1 MNIFEKLNIL
11 LAESKGGSK
20 VKESDIPIHPEM
32 ETREQGEISAAEKIL
47 KLFQKLSMGS
57 GGKEEI
63 KDGKPEIPDD
73 MIDPM
78 LKERPKS
85 SKEKTFEKNKL
96 AGWDETSDE
105 KIKKEVDVDDDG
117 GEDDEFDDF
126 DYRKNPFGD
135 EDNEDEMP
143 EYDDDDRTEDEK
155 LKDSIDDA
163 IDSLD
168 DSADEYGDEDE
179 DDDSGADWGDD
190 EYDDEYGD
198 GGDDDDWDDDEYGDG
213 DDDYGDEEQGG
224 EEGGESGQQGS
235 KQSRQ
240 QGGEQDGDGDGDENQ
255 SDDSNDSGR
264 SSTKSGAKQD
274 SKSDKKRRLEDLKKS
289 LESGDMDDFN
299 DTMEEIKNSTSTPN
313 ANETPGGQIETPS
326 DEDFRK
332 DMEKAGFDEKTIEEM
347 TNKKNIDGNED
358 YSEEEMDELR
368 KDVVN
373 GLEDACKKKGGSA
386 LASTIV
392 KNALKRKLSNDE
404 WKEMLKVFLKA
415 KSIGAGSM
423 STANKGIKWGHKN
436 HLWRDAVL
444 PTDGPSK
451 GTIQTIYCFVDFSG
465 SVNQDLVY
473 TFLGKVVDM
482 CTELKYTKVNVYGFG
497 ERLSEPKVLD
507 KRALKDG
514 ADVAL
519 SQTWDFISSQNP
531 GSSTENF
538 QVVAEEINKIKRK
551 ERDSVFLIFGDGYW
565 EDRMVGPKSLKY
577 DIMNEKYL
585 NDICILAYYTFDG
598 DRNFAG
604 VINEIREIV
613 GIKHII
619 TTKASSIHS

>member
-11 LAESKGGSK
+11 LTESEDGSK

-32 ETREQGEISAAEKIL
+32 ETREQGEIAAAEKIL

-63 KDGKPEIPDD
+63 KDEKPEIPDD

-105 KIKKEVDVDDDG
+105 KVKKEVDVNDD

-168 DSADEYGDEDE
+168 DDSDEFGDGDSG
-179 DDDSGADWGDD
+179 DDSGADWGDD
-190 EYDDEYGD
+190 ES
-198 GGDDDDWDDDEYGDG
+198 GDG
-213 DDDYGDEEQGG
+213 DDGGDQQSGG
-224 EEGGESGQQGS
+224 EQGS
-235 KQSRQ
+235 KQ
-240 QGGEQDGDGDGDENQ
+240 GGQDGENGEGQSGNSGD
-255 SDDSNDSGR
+255 SKDSGK
-264 SSTKSGAKQD
+264 SSTKNGAKPD

-289 LESGDMDDFN
+289 LESGEMGDFK
-299 DTMEEIKNSTSTPN
+299 DKIEDIKNSTSAPES
-313 ANETPGGQIETPS
+313 NEMPGGQIETPS
-326 DEDFRK
+326 DDAFKED
-332 DMEKAGFDEKTIEEM
+332 MQKAGFDDKTIEKM
-347 TNKKNIDGNED
+347 TKKKNIDSNED

-368 KDVVN
+368 KDVVD

-392 KNALKRKLSNDE
+392 KNAIKRKLSNEE
-404 WKEMLKVFLKA
+404 WREMLKVFLKA

-465 SVNQDLVY
+465 SVNQDLVF

-482 CTELKYTKVNVYGFG
+482 CAELKYTKVNVYGFG
-497 ERLSEPKVLD
+497 ERLTEPRVID

-519 SQTWDFISSQNP
+519 SQTWDFISSQHP
-531 GSSTENF
+531 GPATENF
-538 QVVAEEINKIKRK
+538 QVVAEEINRIKRK
-551 ERDSVFLIFGDGYW
+551 ERQAVFLIFGDGYW
-565 EDRMVGPKSLKY
+565 QDTMVGPKSLKY
-577 DIMNEKYL
+577 EIMNEKYL
-585 NDICILAYYTFDG
+585 NDICVLAYYTYDG
-598 DRNFAG
+598 DRWFAG
-604 VINEIREIV
+604 IMNELREIV

-619 TTKASSIHS
+619 TTKASSIHK

>member
-11 LAESKGGSK
+11 LTESKGGSK

-57 GGKEEI
+57 GEKEEI

-73 MIDPM
+73 IIDPM

-105 KIKKEVDVDDDG
+105 KIKKEVDVNDDAD
-117 GEDDEFDDF
+117 EDDEFDDF

-190 EYDDEYGD
+190 EYGD
-198 GGDDDDWDDDEYGDG
+198 
-213 DDDYGDEEQGG
+213 GDEEQGG
-224 EEGGESGQQGS
+224 EQGGESGQQGS

-240 QGGEQDGDGDGDENQ
+240 QGGKQDGDGGENQ
-255 SDDSNDSGR
+255 SGDSNDSGR

-274 SKSDKKRRLEDLKKS
+274 SKSDKKRRLEELKKS
-289 LESGDMDDFN
+289 LESDDMDDFN

-313 ANETPGGQIETPS
+313 VNETPGGQIETPT

-347 TNKKNIDGNED
+347 TKKKNIDGNED

-392 KNALKRKLSNDE
+392 KNALKRKLNNDE

-531 GSSTENF
+531 GPSTENF

>member
-11 LAESKGGSK
+11 LTESEDGSK

-32 ETREQGEISAAEKIL
+32 ETREQGEIAAAEKIL

-96 AGWDETSDE
+96 AGWDEASDE
-105 KIKKEVDVDDDG
+105 KVKKEVDVNDD

-168 DSADEYGDEDE
+168 DDSDEFGDGDSG
-179 DDDSGADWGDD
+179 DDSGADWGDD
-190 EYDDEYGD
+190 E
-198 GGDDDDWDDDEYGDG
+198 
-213 DDDYGDEEQGG
+213 
-224 EEGGESGQQGS
+224 S
-235 KQSRQ
+235 
-240 QGGEQDGDGDGDENQ
+240 GDGDGQQSGGDQGSEQSGQQSGGQDGENGKGQ
-255 SDDSNDSGR
+255 SGDSNDSGK
-264 SSTKSGAKQD
+264 SSTKNGAKPD
-274 SKSDKKRRLEDLKKS
+274 SKSDKRRRLEDLKKS
-289 LESGDMDDFN
+289 LESGEMGDFQ
-299 DTMEEIKNSTSTPN
+299 DKIEDIKNSTSAPES
-313 ANETPGGQIETPS
+313 NEMPGGQIETPS
-326 DEDFRK
+326 DDAFKED
-332 DMEKAGFDEKTIEEM
+332 MQKAGFDDKTIEKM
-347 TNKKNIDGNED
+347 TKKKNIDSNED

-368 KDVVN
+368 KDVVD

-392 KNALKRKLSNDE
+392 KNAIKRKLSNEE
-404 WKEMLKVFLKA
+404 WREMLKVFLKA

-465 SVNQDLVY
+465 SVNQDLVF

-482 CTELKYTKVNVYGFG
+482 CAELKYTKVNVYGFG
-497 ERLSEPKVLD
+497 ERLTEPRVID

-519 SQTWDFISSQNP
+519 SQTWDFISSQHP
-531 GSSTENF
+531 GPATENF
-538 QVVAEEINKIKRK
+538 QVVAEEINRIKRK
-551 ERDSVFLIFGDGYW
+551 ERQSVFLIFGDGYW
-565 EDRMVGPKSLKY
+565 QDTMVGPKSLKY
-577 DIMNEKYL
+577 EIMNEKYL
-585 NDICILAYYTFDG
+585 NDICVLAYYTYDG
-598 DRNFAG
+598 DRWFAG
-604 VINEIREIV
+604 IMNELREIV

-619 TTKASSIHS
+619 TTKASSIHK